1 MARDYKHR
9 ATSKRRRKAVSP
21 WLAVTVGL
29 LIGLFVAFLV
39 YIKMLAPK
47 TPAQV
52 NGTVEVMPQT
62 TVPGDTG
69 EGNGTQP
76 PEPPKPRFVF
86 YSELPEMEV
95 IVPEEEIRRS
105 VTQPPPVVADTPATA
120 TQPAAPV
127 SPKPTALSET
137 YYLQAGSF
145 KGADQADR
153 FKARLALM
161 GFETDIQ
168 TITINNRDTYHR
180 VRVGPYSDLRTLDKA
195 RNRLKKAGIE
205 TRTVKIKG

>member
-9 ATSKRRRKAVSP
+9 ATTRRRRKAVSP
-21 WLAVTVGL
+21 WLAVAVGL

-47 TPAQV
+47 TPGQV
-52 NGTVEVMPQT
+52 NGTLEVMPQT
-62 TVPGDTG
+62 TMQGETG
-69 EGNGTQP
+69 EGNDTPP

-105 VTQPPPVVADTPATA
+105 VAQPPPVVSDTPATA
-120 TQPAAPV
+120 SQPAAPV
-127 SPKPTALSET
+127 SPKPAAPSET

-180 VRVGPYSDLRTLDKA
+180 VRVGPYSDLATLDKA
-195 RNRLKKAGIE
+195 RSRLKKAGIE